1 MKNQIHNINVI
12 AKEKLPSPKTLKD
25 TLPLTKKASKTVLK
39 ARKDLISI
47 LDGKDDRLAVV
58 VGPCSIHDVK
68 LAKDYA
74 ERLKELAKEVSDTFL
89 ILRMEQMDP
98 YQLQSMLLNH
108 PGSHTIF

>member
-74 ERLKELAKEVSDTFL
+74 E
-89 ILRMEQMDP
+89 
-98 YQLQSMLLNH
+98 
-108 PGSHTIF
+108 